1 MKLKDILIREGMF
14 TSTQYWI
21 LPSGKVKKM
30 KGGHVEYLADEGMTS
45 YGKAFNSGHIRL
57 AIADDDGTPSAEWS
71 KAATRPAKKALGNIV
86 KKAEKRG
93 GPGVRLYYD
102 IVKPNKDAY
111 GGMEKMSYVKS
122 GDTDYKG
129 FLRLP

>member
-1 MKLKDILIREGMF
+1 MKLKDILIREGMY
-14 TSTQYWI
+14 TTTQYWI

-45 YGKAFNSGHIRL
+45 YGKAFTTGHIRL
-57 AIADDDGTPSAEWS
+57 AISDSDGQPSAEWS
-71 KAATRPAKKALGNIV
+71 KEATRPAKKALGNIV

-93 GPGVRLYYD
+93 GPGARLYYD
-102 IVKPNKDAY
+102 IVKANKDAY